1 MEVKTP
7 VSSRRRLVAAL
18 LGVSLLATACAAGG
32 SRVPDNPAA
41 LAANEQA
48 LANIDSLQTSDNVL
62 DMETLNVSD
71 GSVSTLRQA
80 IDGDRPVLLWF
91 YSPH

>member
-1 MEVKTP
+1 MNT
-7 VSSRRRLVAAL
+7 SLWSRRRLAAAAL
-18 LGVSLLATACAAGG
+18 GFGLLATACGG
-32 SRVPDNPAA
+32 GGVPDNPEA

-48 LANIDSLQTSDNVL
+48 AANIGNLQASDNVL
-62 DMETLNVSD
+62 DIETLNVAD

>member
-1 MEVKTP
+1 MGLA
-7 VSSRRRLVAAL
+7 LV
-18 LGVSLLATACAAGG
+18 ATACGAGN
-32 SRVPDNPAA
+32 VPDNPEA

-48 LANIDSLQTSDNVL
+48 LSNIDDLQQSDNVL
-62 DMETLNVSD
+62 DIETLNVSD
-71 GSVSTLRQA
+71 GSVSTLREA

>member
-1 MEVKTP
+1 MNT
-7 VSSRRRLVAAL
+7 SRSTRLRLAAASAGL
-18 LGVSLLATACAAGG
+18 ALLATACGG
-32 SRVPDNPAA
+32 GNVPDNPEA

-48 LANIDSLQTSDNVL
+48 AANIDSLKQSDNVL
-62 DMETLNVSD
+62 DIETVDVSD
-71 GSVSTLRQA
+71 GSVSTLRDA